1 MKEQIVEELRAFF
14 KLCCVPESS
23 YGEVLDA
30 YLQGE
35 KAMMQLIA
43 DIKEQ
48 MK

>member
-1 MKEQIVEELRAFF
+1 MKEQIVEELRDFF
-14 KLCCVPESS
+14 KLCCVPEST

-30 YLQGE
+30 YLKGE

-43 DIKEQ
+43 EIKEQ